1 VGEEIENVKG
11 RPLLL
16 YTDGLSEAEDGE
28 QLQFGDDRI
37 LDVIASQPFTG
48 ARQLVERLSESVRKH
63 VGDAPQSDD
72 LTMLCIM
79 CS

>member
-1 VGEEIENVKG
+1 MV
-11 RPLLL
+11 
-16 YTDGLSEAEDGE
+16 D
-28 QLQFGDDRI
+28 
-37 LDVIASQPFTG
+37 
-48 ARQLVERLSESVRKH
+48 RLSESVKQH